1 MKKHITSTLL
11 LVVGLTISCSD
22 YLEVEPVSEISTAT
36 FYASES
42 GALAAIAAAYDPL
55 QWGGSY
61 KTFIWTLNDIGSDDA
76 DKGDGGASDGPQWIQ
91 VDNFNYSAE
100 NDEILNG
107 YVDPYAGILR
117 ANVAMEEVPS
127 IDMDEALKQ
136 RIVGEAKFLRA
147 LYYFNL
153 VNSFGG
159 VPLITEVLPLDD
171 LIQPRATAM
180 EVWNQIVI
188 DLDSAQAVLPA
199 VYDDENIG
207 RASKGSALG
216 LLAKSHAFLAHYDAA
231 NAATHWQRAAEYAQ
245 AVVDL
250 GVYALVDGA
259 TPEEKQAAY
268 RNMFTA
274 AGDNNIE
281 SVFEVQFAR
290 IEGQDGWGNGG
301 DGNWHHAH
309 MGLRGDSGQKGN
321 AALGTAGFGFD
332 MPTQDLVGAYE
343 EGDIRL
349 GATIVQ
355 TGDEFRGYVLGGEEL
370 GNTSNGTLPRKY
382 LNEDPSFTGDGIN
395 QPMNLKVLRYSDIL
409 LLLAEALNE
418 VNGGPT
424 PAAYEAINQVRRRA
438 NLADLAELSQAAFRE
453 AVWQERRVEFALE
466 GMRWFDL
473 KRQGTPEGE
482 PRWMTVMQA
491 HVSGYK
497 TETVTISPYNELL
510 PIPQAAI
517 DNSGGA
523 LTQNEGY

>member
-1 MKKHITSTLL
+1 MKKPILITVL
-11 LVVGLTISCSD
+11 LVAGLTMTCND

-55 QWGGSY
+55 QWSGSY
-61 KTFIWTLNDIGSDDA
+61 KTFMWTLNDIGSDDA

-117 ANVAMEEVPS
+117 ANVAMEQVPT
-127 IDMDEALKQ
+127 IDMDESLKR

-159 VPLITEVLPLDD
+159 VPLVTEVLSLDE
-171 LIQPRATAM
+171 LIQPRASAL
-180 EVWNQIVI
+180 EVWNQIVT
-188 DLDSAQAVLPA
+188 DLDSAQAVLPD
-199 VYDDENIG
+199 VYDDEDLG
-207 RASKGSALG
+207 RATKGAALG
-216 LLAKSHAFLAHYDAA
+216 LLAKSHVFLAHYDEV
-231 NAATHWQRAAEYAQ
+231 NAATHWQQAVEKAQ

-250 GVYALVDGA
+250 GVYQLVNGA

-268 RNMFTA
+268 RTMFTA
-274 AGDNNIE
+274 VGDNNVE

-301 DGNWHHAH
+301 DGHWHHAH

-321 AALGTAGFGFD
+321 TALGTAGFGFD
-332 MPTQDLVGAYE
+332 MPTLDLVNAYE

-349 GATIVQ
+349 GATIIQ
-355 TGDEFRGYVLGGEEL
+355 TGEEFRGFVLGSDDL

-382 LNEDPSFTGDGIN
+382 LNEDPSFAADGIN

-418 VNGGPT
+418 VNGSPT
-424 PAAYEAINQVRRRA
+424 SVAYDAINQVRERA
-438 NLADLAELSQAAFRE
+438 SLPDLAGLDQAAFRE

-473 KRQGTPEGE
+473 KRQGLNTGE
-482 PRWMTVMQA
+482 PRWLTVMKE
-491 HVSGYK
+491 HVEEYK
-497 TETVTISPYNELL
+497 AEAVTIAPYNELL

-517 DNSGGA
+517 DNSGGV

>member
-1 MKKHITSTLL
+1 MKKITIISVL
-11 LVVGLTISCSD
+11 LVAGLTTTCND
-22 YLEVEPVSEISTAT
+22 YLDVEPVSEISTAT

-55 QWGGSY
+55 QWSGSY
-61 KTFIWTLNDIGSDDA
+61 KTFMWTLNDIGSDDA

-91 VDNFNYSAE
+91 IDNFNYSAE
-100 NDEILNG
+100 NDEILKG
-107 YVDPYAGILR
+107 YTDPYAGILR
-117 ANVAMEEVPS
+117 ANVAIEQVPG
-127 IDMDEALKQ
+127 IDMDEGLKQ

-171 LIQPRATAM
+171 LIQPRATAL
-180 EVWNQIVI
+180 EVWNQIVA
-188 DLDSAQAVLPA
+188 DLDSAQAVLPPT
-199 VYDDENIG
+199 YDEENLG
-207 RASKGSALG
+207 RATKGAALG
-216 LLAKSHAFLAHYDAA
+216 LLAKSHVFLAYYDEA
-231 NAATHWQRAAEYAQ
+231 NAASHWQEAAEQAQ

-250 GVYALVDGA
+250 GVYQLVDGA
-259 TPEEKQAAY
+259 TPEEKQTAY
-268 RNMFTA
+268 RTMFTA
-274 AGDNNIE
+274 AGDNNVE

-290 IEGQDGWGNGG
+290 IEGQDGWGNQG
-301 DGNWHHAH
+301 DGHWHHAH

-321 AALGTAGFGFD
+321 TALGTAGFGFD
-332 MPTQDLVGAYE
+332 MPTLDLVDAYE
-343 EGDIRL
+343 TGDIRR
-349 GATIVQ
+349 GATIIQ
-355 TGDEFRGYVLGGEEL
+355 TGEEFRGLVLGSDEL

-382 LNEDPSFTGDGIN
+382 LNEDPSFAADGIN

-424 PAAYEAINQVRRRA
+424 AAAYEAINQVRRRA
-438 NLADLAELSQAAFRE
+438 SLSELSGLDQATFRQ

-473 KRQGTPEGE
+473 KRQGPTGGD
-482 PRWMTVMQA
+482 PRWLTVMRQ
-491 HVSGYK
+491 HVERYK
-497 TETVTISPYNELL
+497 TEAVTVLPTNELL

-517 DNSGGA
+517 DNSGGV
-523 LTQNEGY
+523 LTQNTGY

>member
-1 MKKHITSTLL
+1 MKKPIVITVL
-11 LVVGLTISCSD
+11 LVAGLTMTCND
-22 YLEVEPVSEISTAT
+22 YLDVDPVSEISTAT

-61 KTFIWTLNDIGSDDA
+61 KTFMWTLNDIGSDDA

-117 ANVAMEEVPS
+117 ANVTIEQVPG
-127 IDMDEALKQ
+127 IDMDEELKQ

-159 VPLITEVLPLDD
+159 VPLITEVLPLDE
-171 LIQPRATAM
+171 LIQPRATAL
-180 EVWNQIVI
+180 EVWNQIAA

-199 VYDDENIG
+199 VYDDENLG
-207 RASKGSALG
+207 RATKGAALG
-216 LLAKSHAFLAHYDAA
+216 LLAKSHVFLAHYDPA
-231 NAATHWQRAAEYAQ
+231 NAASHWQKAVENAQ
-245 AVVDL
+245 AVIDL
-250 GVYALVDGA
+250 GVYQLVDGA

-268 RNMFTA
+268 RTMFTA
-274 AGDNNIE
+274 AGDNNVE

-290 IEGQDGWGNGG
+290 IEGQDGWGNQG
-301 DGNWHHAH
+301 DGHWHHAY

-321 AALGTAGFGFD
+321 TALGTAGFGFD
-332 MPTQDLVGAYE
+332 MPSLDLVDAYE
-343 EGDIRL
+343 AGDIRL

-355 TGDEFRGYVLGGEEL
+355 TGDEFRGFVLGGDEL

-382 LNEDPSFTGDGIN
+382 LNEDPSFAADGIN

-418 VNGGPT
+418 VNGSPT
-424 PAAYEAINQVRRRA
+424 AAAYEAINQVRERA
-438 NLADLAELSQAAFRE
+438 SLPTLAGLDQAAFRE

-473 KRQGTPEGE
+473 KRQGDGSGE
-482 PRWMTVMQA
+482 PRWLAVMRA
-491 HVSGYK
+491 HVEEYK
-497 TETVTISPYNELL
+497 NEDITIAPYNELL

-517 DNSGGA
+517 DNSGGV